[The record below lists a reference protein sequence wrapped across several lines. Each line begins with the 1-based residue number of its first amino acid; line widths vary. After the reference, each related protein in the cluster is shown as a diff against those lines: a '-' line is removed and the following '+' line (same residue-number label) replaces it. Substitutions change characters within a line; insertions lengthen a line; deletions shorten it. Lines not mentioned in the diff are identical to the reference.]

1 MIITQEIREK
11 LKLLLTEKEYKYLM
25 QYTFDIFQFQTEL
38 DDLIISRFDKNDE
51 NTKESEDLQRV
62 YDEIYNLNE
71 MVDED

>member
-1 MIITQEIREK
+1 MILPQEIREK
-11 LKLLLTEKEYKYLM
+11 LKSLLTEKEYKHLM

-51 NTKESEDLQRV
+51 STKESEDLQRV

-71 MVDED
+71 MVDDD